1 MKLDRDSMKDEIDL
15 TPDQLKVGYEI
26 LESVMIVKDCFNQ
39 YNIDYEI
46 AEIIKCILE
55 QSESIKFNLTYLKQ
69 LL

>member
-1 MKLDRDSMKDEIDL
+1 MKDEIDL
-15 TPDQLKVGYEI
+15 TPDQLRLGFEV

-69 LL
+69 FL

>member
-1 MKLDRDSMKDEIDL
+1 MKDEIDL
-15 TPDQLKVGYEI
+15 TPEQLKLGFEV

>member
-1 MKLDRDSMKDEIDL
+1 MNNEIDL
-15 TPDQLKVGYEI
+15 TPEQLKLGYEV